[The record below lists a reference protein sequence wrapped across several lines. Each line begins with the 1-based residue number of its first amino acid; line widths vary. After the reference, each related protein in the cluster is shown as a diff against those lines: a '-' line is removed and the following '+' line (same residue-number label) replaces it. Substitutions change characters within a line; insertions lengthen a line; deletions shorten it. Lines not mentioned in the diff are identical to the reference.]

1 MFRYNDFCLVQMIP
15 METLNNAIAD
25 VVWWFGFSAEEI
37 NNWTVKELD
46 DWLAQA
52 NRQVKAGYVRA

>member
-1 MFRYNDFCLVQMIP
+1 
-15 METLNNAIAD
+15 MEMLNNAIAD

-37 NNWTVKELD
+37 NNWTLKELD